1 MTPAQWTELLA
12 DKSWP
17 EAYPL
22 IEKLVRATLANVSA
36 DRSWSTEELVNCIC
50 PKAACPPAHP
60 QSSNKL
66 GQPEHADTRDKL
78 FRALKALA
86 PRGLADCCHRGPAR
100 KMRGIGRIIRPW
112 LWHCSGPANNDS
124 VVLRHTTL
132 VDRYEERFAELFG
145 RCVEQLG
152 REETERIVG
161 KTMME
166 IAA

>member
-12 DKSWP
+12 DKTWP

-22 IEKLVRATLANVSA
+22 IENLVRATLANVSA
-36 DRSWSTEELVNCIC
+36 DRSWSTEELVESLF
-50 PKAACPPAHP
+50 PKALCKGD
-60 QSSNKL
+60 QLYVRTK
-66 GQPEHADTRDKL
+66 
-78 FRALKALA
+78 FIRALMALA
-86 PRGLADCCHRGPAR
+86 PRGLADCCHRGPPR
-100 KMRGIGRIIRPW
+100 KMRGLGRVIKPW

-132 VDRYEERFAELFG
+132 VDRYEEKFADLFG